1 MSVSLYG
8 SGQTVVQVA
17 QTVVNTALTFSFGTF
32 PTWQAVTGLSVSITP
47 LSTSNKIL
55 VILDMKGGP
64 TAAGMISG
72 QIQRNG
78 SAIYV
83 PATGSA
89 LASTAMIYFGGATV
103 GTGSMLA
110 YYLDSPATTSATT
123 YSASVVG
130 DNGATAYINRDSRD
144 VGTYDPRTI
153 SSITVM
159 EIAYV

>member
-8 SGQTVVQVA
+8 SGQTVVQIA
-17 QTVVNTALTFSFGTF
+17 QTVVNTALTFSFGSF

-72 QIQRNG
+72 RLERNS

-83 PATGSA
+83 PASGAA
-89 LASTAMIYFGGATV
+89 LASTPMIYFGGSNV
-103 GTGSMLA
+103 GTGSMFA
-110 YYLDSPATTSATT
+110 CYLDSPSTTSATT
-123 YSASVVG
+123 YSASVTG
-130 DNGATAYINRDSRD
+130 DNGATAYVNRDGRD
-144 VGTYDPRTI
+144 GASDPRTI

>member
-1 MSVSLYG
+1 MSVAING
-8 SGQTVVQVA
+8 SGQIIAQIK
-17 QTVVNTALTFSFGTF
+17 QTVVNSALTFSFGTF

-47 LSTSNKIL
+47 TSSSNRIL

-72 QIQRNG
+72 RIERNG
-78 SAIYV
+78 TAIYV
-83 PATGSA
+83 PASGAA
-89 LASTAMIYFGGATV
+89 LASTAMIYFGGSTV

-110 YYLDSPATTSATT
+110 YYIDSPATTSSVT

-144 VGTYDPRTI
+144 GASDPRTI

-159 EIAYV
+159 EISGT